1 MASLFFFLVFWAQ
14 TGIPSGM
21 SGSATSGRAA
31 QPARPLPKGRFA
43 PKVDWRDVAASAGL
57 TAQNISGDPKHNNYI
72 VETTGNGVALFDYDG
87 DGLVDIFLVN
97 AGQLDAKGAP
107 QGAKH
112 HLYRN
117 LGNLKFARDGE
128 GANPQHEFWPGRVRR
143 RL

>member
-1 MASLFFFLVFWAQ
+1 MASLFFFLAFWAQ

-72 VETTGNGVALFDYDG
+72 VETTGNGVADMEIQLTG
-87 DGLVDIFLVN
+87 NKLAI
-97 AGQLDAKGAP
+97 LDASD
-107 QGAKH
+107 
-112 HLYRN
+112 
-117 LGNLKFARDGE
+117 FII
-128 GANPQHEFWPGRVRR
+128 
-143 RL
+143 